1 MRFNARDAIGAAATF
16 IRRNEHVATDAR
28 DACPGFHRS
37 ENDRIEEVL
46 IRAEDLPS
54 GSNASAANLAAYHAI
69 VERST

>member
-1 MRFNARDAIGAAATF
+1 MRLN
-16 IRRNEHVATDAR
+16 AR

-54 GSNASAANLAAYHAI
+54 GSNASAANLPAYHAI